1 MRKHRF
7 SIPKLH
13 QIVYAEITETSEK
26 KEQAEIDELLF
37 NTKIGMPDKTKILYF
52 GEYSDGWAK
61 GLAQEHKVV
70 FTCIVKDELRKADE
84 NGMEPLLASPYLLSS
99 NTHPDWLFSYEPAG
113 YYTKQMPVLILKAL
127 ADAKCGLKLAYKEEQ
142 PRIEKLFKLA
152 QSWYYAG
159 YEKKIALL
167 NAKDPKHVL
176 RKGTGYR
183 IYTLVSNRK
192 AREIAETDLK
202 VIENLQKVT
211 KGRYENALVKDKLDL
226 EEMARLRSKTR
237 LDRKG
242 LLASLERINTLAEA
256 EGADLTNYGSILVE
270 TEW

>member
-1 MRKHRF
+1 MRKRRF

-13 QIVYAEITETSEK
+13 QIIYAEITETSGK
-26 KEQAEIDELLF
+26 GKQAEIDELFF

-61 GLAQEHKVV
+61 GLAQEHKVI
-70 FTCIVKDELRKADE
+70 FTCIVKDELKKADE

-99 NTHPDWLFSYEPAG
+99 NTNADWMFSFEPAE
-113 YYTKQMPVLILKAL
+113 YYTSQLPVLILKAL
-127 ADAKCGLKLAYKEEQ
+127 ADARCGLKLAYKEEQ
-142 PRIEKLFKLA
+142 PKIEKLFKLA

-159 YEKKIALL
+159 FEKKIAILS
-167 NAKDPKHVL
+167 AKDPKHVL

-211 KGRYENALVKDKLDL
+211 KGTYDNAIAKDKLDL
-226 EEMARLRSKTR
+226 EEMTRLRAKTR

-256 EGADLTNYGSILVE
+256 EGADLRNYGSMLVE